1 MNLVNYLKRVKLQT
15 REDLVRFLDDNFDSS
30 ATGWKF
36 SNSGE
41 LMDISRISREYV
53 EEYDGIK
60 VDPVDFRSIKQP
72 NIWNTEGKLSVLNN
86 FDKMSKNTQKR
97 FLKELS
103 EMFID

>member
-1 MNLVNYLKRVKLQT
+1 MNLVDYLKRAKLQT
-15 REDLVRFLDDNFDSS
+15 REDLVKFLDDNFDSS
-30 ATGWKF
+30 ATGWKS

-41 LMDISRISREYV
+41 LMDISRMSREYV

-72 NIWNTEGKLSVLNN
+72 NVWNAEGKLSVLNN

-103 EMFID
+103 KMFMD

>member
-60 VDPVDFRSIKQP
+60 VDPVDFRPIKQP